1 MVDHL
6 VTFIACEFVT
16 AARIAEILGCHP
28 ARFRR
33 IQKTEARERGK
44 DPALLLCG
52 IGFSPRAADCMSGF
66 PD

>member
-33 IQKTEARERGK
+33 IHKTEARGPGEESGFA
-44 DPALLLCG
+44 ALRHWL
-52 IGFSPRAADCMSGF
+52 SHHASDCMSGF

>member
-28 ARFRR
+28 TRFRR
-33 IQKTEARERGK
+33 IHETEAP
-44 DPALLLCG
+44 DPG
-52 IGFSPRAADCMSGF
+52 EESGF
-66 PD
+66 AALRHWLFPTMHLIA